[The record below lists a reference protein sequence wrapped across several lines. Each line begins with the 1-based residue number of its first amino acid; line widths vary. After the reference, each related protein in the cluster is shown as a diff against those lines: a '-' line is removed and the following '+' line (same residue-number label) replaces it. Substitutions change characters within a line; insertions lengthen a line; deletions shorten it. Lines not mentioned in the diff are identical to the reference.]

1 MHAVGQLGCAEVL
14 LRILMD
20 YEHSFKVLAAEVL
33 ELLLANRTFF
43 QEVVLLHDGTSTL
56 LSLLHADDPALP
68 VPLLRALERL
78 ARDVDSAKQIRTLG
92 GINVI
97 LSLLSDDFYQELLN
111 RASVKGVK
119 GRITPTRQPAAD
131 TVTV

>member
-1 MHAVGQLGCAEVL
+1 
-14 LRILMD
+14 MD

-97 LSLLSDDFYQELLN
+97 LSLLSDDR
-111 RASVKGVK
+111 RAAAPSRDG
-119 GRITPTRQPAAD
+119 GRSDGRTFNYRQCFTRRLDSGWCQPGSGCP
-131 TVTV
+131 